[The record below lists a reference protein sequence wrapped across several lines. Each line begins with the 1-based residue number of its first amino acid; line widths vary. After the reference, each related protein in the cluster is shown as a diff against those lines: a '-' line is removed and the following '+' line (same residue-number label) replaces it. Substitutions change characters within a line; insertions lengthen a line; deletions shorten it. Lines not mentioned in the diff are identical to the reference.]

1 MADKLT
7 LKIITPERI
16 VLDQEVEQVNARAI
30 DGGLEILPNHEPLL
44 TALAVDVI
52 HWKTGREEHTA
63 AVIGGVMD
71 VNRNEVTVLS
81 DMAEL
86 DTEIDEAR
94 AHQRKERAEAEKI
107 QKVDKLDVYL
117 TEMAL
122 SKSIARLKAAELA
135 KSRRLSRRPD
145 M

>member
-16 VLDQEVEQVNARAI
+16 VLDQEVEQVSARAI
-30 DGGLEILPNHEPLL
+30 DGELAILPDHEPLL
-44 TALAVDVI
+44 TALGVDVI
-52 HWKTGREEHTA
+52 RWKMGREEHTA

-71 VNRNEVTVLS
+71 VNNNEVTVLS

-94 AHQRKERAEAEKI
+94 AHQRKQRAEAEKI

-117 TEMAL
+117 TEMAI

-135 KSRRLSRRPD
+135 KSRRRTGQE
-145 M
+145 MQ

>member
-16 VLDQEVEQVNARAI
+16 VLDQEVEQVSARAI
-30 DGGLEILPNHEPLL
+30 DGELAILPHHEPLL

-52 HWKTGREEHTA
+52 RWKQGREEHTA

-71 VNRNEVTVLS
+71 VSKNEVTVLS

-107 QKVDKLDVYL
+107 QKVDGLDVYR
-117 TEMAL
+117 TEMAI
-122 SKSIARLKAAELA
+122 SKSIARLKAAELG
-135 KSRRLSRRPD
+135 KSRRRNRQE